1 MTDARL
7 RKEKRIFADK
17 KKILAALNSAANG
30 MVFSDI
36 VTRLPI
42 GRLRLKGLLIALL
55 KSNDVFHNDGVWSV
69 HKKPTPPSRKQEPLY
84 PDFDKEHEEWQKQIL
99 ERKQLRQKRLG
110 E

>member
-17 KKILAALNSAANG
+17 KKVLAALNSAENG

-36 VTRLPI
+36 ATRLPI
-42 GRLRLKGLLIALL
+42 SRLLLKGLLVALL
-55 KSNDVFHNDGVWSV
+55 KSNDVFHSDGAWFAC
-69 HKKPTPPSRKQEPLY
+69 KKSTPSRKQKLLY

-99 ERKQLRQKRLG
+99 ERKQLRQKYLG

>member
-1 MTDARL
+1 MINARL

-17 KKILAALNSAANG
+17 KKILAVLNNAADG

-36 VTRLPI
+36 AARLPI

-55 KSNDVFHNDGVWSV
+55 KSNDVFHNDRVWFV
-69 HKKPTPPSRKQEPLY
+69 RKKPTPPSRKQELLY

-99 ERKQLRQKRLG
+99 ERKQLRQKHLG
-110 E
+110 K